1 MIAILLRA
9 FIMAITLLVPIS
21 PAAQEN
27 SAENAPIKPFAEEL
41 YFREGTT
48 LYAWRG
54 CFTATCPI
62 QPGKPIVVQATEQN
76 DTNQENGQRIS
87 HVQTFSQIFIGR
99 TGKNTFEL
107 RASRYSSLSTGDD
120 KSEDEETKVENLTLV
135 PNSIILLGKSTHPR
149 CRDSL
154 HSLILMKPIGFA
166 GNDLVQQTLLPD
178 CMKSNDD
185 SQQSGEPTVKQGQES
200 SSR

>member
-9 FIMAITLLVPIS
+9 FIMAIALLAPIS

-27 SAENAPIKPFAEEL
+27 SVENSPPKPSVEEL

-54 CFTATCPI
+54 CFAAPCPI
-62 QPGKPIVVQATEQN
+62 QPGKPIVVQATEKD

-87 HVQTFSQIFIGR
+87 HIQTFTQVFIGR
-99 TGKNTFEL
+99 TGKNTYEIREFQ
-107 RASRYSSLSTGDD
+107 YSSLSSGDD
-120 KSEDEETKVENLTLV
+120 KSENEETKVENLTLV
-135 PNSIILLGKSTHPR
+135 PNSIVLLGKSAHPR
-149 CRDSL
+149 CRGSL

-185 SQQSGEPTVKQGQES
+185 SKQSGEPVVK
-200 SSR
+200 